1 MSWRRRLEKS
11 KYISYFNLRDGL
23 AQPGCP
29 VCFLAERN
37 SFRFLD
43 ALLYERVNDVGTRE
57 GLRKS
62 LGFCNWHA
70 WKCLEVPNAPLGL
83 GIIHQDLLGQIL
95 ESLGRI
101 HRSFPIR
108 HPFLRRLWGRRKAKK
123 AFPPIRPGHSCPACR
138 SVRFFE
144 EMYLEI
150 LLDYISEEDFGREFS
165 RSSGVCFPHL
175 TIAVEKYP
183 GHRNLGMLIQKQMKK
198 WESLKAELEEFIRKH
213 DYKYADEP
221 RGEESDS
228 WMRALEML
236 AGKREVF
243 PNQVRRETERT
254 EMFSDENALDPGD
267 PKE

>member
-1 MSWRRRLEKS
+1 
-11 KYISYFNLRDGL
+11 
-23 AQPGCP
+23 
-29 VCFLAERN
+29 
-37 SFRFLD
+37 
-43 ALLYERVNDVGTRE
+43 
-57 GLRKS
+57 
-62 LGFCNWHA
+62 
-70 WKCLEVPNAPLGL
+70 
-83 GIIHQDLLGQIL
+83 
-95 ESLGRI
+95 
-101 HRSFPIR
+101 
-108 HPFLRRLWGRRKAKK
+108 
-123 AFPPIRPGHSCPACR
+123 
-138 SVRFFE
+138 
-144 EMYLEI
+144 MYLEI